1 MGEGPRKWIEKRWAR
16 RGRQV
21 QFLTV
26 SHWSP
31 IPSSV
36 PGMIRERDRRVNS
49 RENEKDDRKLA
60 LMRRVV
66 AKRRKKETKKQ
77 NREDFFL

>member
-1 MGEGPRKWIEKRWAR
+1 MWIEKRWAR
-16 RGRQV
+16 RGHQV

-31 IPSSV
+31 APSSV

-60 LMRRVV
+60 LVRRVV
-66 AKRRKKETKKQ
+66 AKRE
-77 NREDFFL
+77 REKNI